1 MSFEDLTLEE
11 RQNESARILEKYEK
25 RVPIIVSKAVNS
37 KLNDIDKKKFIV
49 PRDLSVGQFIY
60 VIRKRINLKPCEAL
74 FLFVNNVLPPTSAT
88 LGSIYHNNKSK
99 DGFLYIVYEGEN
111 TFG

>member
-1 MSFEDLTLEE
+1 MDFEKLTLEE
-11 RQNESARILEKYEK
+11 RQTESERILEKYEK
-25 RVPIIVSKAVNS
+25 RVPIIVSKALNS

-49 PRDLSVGQFIY
+49 PNDLTVGQFIY

-74 FLFVNNVLPPTSAT
+74 FLFVNNVLPPTSSR
-88 LGSIYHNNKSK
+88 LGTVYHNNKSK
-99 DGFLYIVYEGEN
+99 DGFLYITYEGEN

>member
-1 MSFEDLTLEE
+1 MDFEKLTLEE
-11 RQNESARILEKYEK
+11 RQTESARILEKYEK
-25 RVPIIVSKAVNS
+25 RIPIIVSRALNS

-49 PRDLSVGQFIY
+49 PNDLTVGQFIY
-60 VIRKRINLKPCEAL
+60 VIRKRINMKPSEAL
-74 FLFVNNVLPPTSAT
+74 FLFVNNVLPPTSST
-88 LGSIYHNNKSK
+88 LGTVYNNNKNK